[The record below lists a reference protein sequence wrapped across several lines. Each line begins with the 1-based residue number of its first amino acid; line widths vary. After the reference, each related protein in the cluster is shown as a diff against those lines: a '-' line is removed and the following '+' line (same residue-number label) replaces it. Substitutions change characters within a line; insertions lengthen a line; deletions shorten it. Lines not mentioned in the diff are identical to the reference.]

1 VVQDITKEEKEKFLN
16 VINELTNHGKG
27 VLGFASKEVD
37 KNKNSLEITD
47 SESGL
52 SWVGR

>member
-1 VVQDITKEEKEKFLN
+1 MVEDITKEEKEKFLN
-16 VINELTNHGKG
+16 VINKLTNHGKG

-37 KNKNSLEITD
+37 KNTLEITD
-47 SESGL
+47 AESGL